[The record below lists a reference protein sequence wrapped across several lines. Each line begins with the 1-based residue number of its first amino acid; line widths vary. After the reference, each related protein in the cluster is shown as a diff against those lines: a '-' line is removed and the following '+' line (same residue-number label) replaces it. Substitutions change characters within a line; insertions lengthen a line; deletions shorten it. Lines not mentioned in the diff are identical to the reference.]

1 MTVQA
6 QRRGGRGPFCL
17 LCCVGLL
24 ALGFV
29 VAVGE
34 TAIEVV
40 PRADGHVESKHGTA
54 AREVLQRPEPCEWH
68 YSPSRQVV
76 MRSRCDATTCAVSF
90 LGAQGRGI
98 AAASFAPALMGGA
111 AGARFCSA
119 RCPAMVMRAPSVQSS
134 FCRRRSAGRKPA
146 ASGC

>member
-6 QRRGGRGPFCL
+6 QRRGGGGPFCL

-98 AAASFAPALMGGA
+98 AAASFAPAQMDGA
-111 AGARFCSA
+111 LELSSYFMARERRETVIA
-119 RCPAMVMRAPSVQSS
+119 RDRYVFLGVW
-134 FCRRRSAGRKPA
+134 
-146 ASGC
+146 